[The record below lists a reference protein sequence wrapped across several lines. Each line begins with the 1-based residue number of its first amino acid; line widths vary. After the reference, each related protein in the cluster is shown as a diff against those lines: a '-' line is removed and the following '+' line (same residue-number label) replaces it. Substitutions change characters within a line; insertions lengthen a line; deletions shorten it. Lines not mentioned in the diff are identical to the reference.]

1 MLKRASYLL
10 LVSVSLLLYS
20 CGGETIIPKG
30 ELRDIYVD
38 MLLADQW
45 IKDNRRQVRI
55 ADTVY
60 VYRPFL
66 ESRGYTEEDFIRT
79 VNLYMENPAEF
90 SEFFDDV
97 AETLRSH
104 KKDVEMQ
111 ERGEYIRDSLERA
124 RKKTPFRRPDFLIPA
139 ALPDS
144 LYLRHLLILGDSTG
158 VYRFYP
164 DSTALKDES
173 LR

>member
-1 MLKRASYLL
+1 MFRRISYLI
-10 LVSVSLLLYS
+10 VVVGSLLAS
-20 CGGETIIPKG
+20 CRGETVIPKS
-30 ELRDIYVD
+30 ELKDIYVD

-45 IKDNRRQVRI
+45 IIENRRQQRI
-55 ADTVY
+55 ADTSY

-79 VNLYMENPAEF
+79 VNLYMENPAAF
-90 SEFFDDV
+90 SKFFDDV
-97 AETLRSH
+97 AEALRAR
-104 KKDVEMQ
+104 KKDVEML
-111 ERGEYIRDSLERA
+111 ERGEFIRDSLERE
-124 RKKTPFRRPDFLIPA
+124 RKNTPFRRPDFLIPA

>member
-1 MLKRASYLL
+1 MSRRFSYLVL
-10 LVSVSLLLYS
+10 MLCLLLSS

-45 IKDNRRQVRI
+45 IKESRRQARM

-79 VNLYMENPAEF
+79 VNLYMENPADF

-97 AETLRSH
+97 AETLRSR
-104 KKDVEMQ
+104 KKDVEIL

-124 RKKTPFRRPDFLIPA
+124 RKNTPFRRPDFLIPA